1 MQYIDIRGINP
12 IGVETS
18 KRGTRRGRRKHE
30 QNVQSTINCFIDV
43 GFDRAVLHRL
53 AFVEAATYGERE
65 ARHREERDEDDE
77 EE

>member
-1 MQYIDIRGINP
+1 LILGENP

-43 GFDRAVLHRL
+43 GFDQAVLHRM
-53 AFVEAATYGERE
+53 AFVEATAYVESQ
-65 ARHREERDEDDE
+65 AHHREERDEIDE